1 MNPYVTP
8 LDNLH
13 GWARRF
19 RKDLLRYHDPAHGG
33 QIVPLTEL
41 ERRYLA
47 GELAEP
53 QHKALYA
60 ALAAEHGPTTMVDR
74 LSGLILRITRYQP
87 RTTTQATNMPSK
99 GQISDARMAAKKVNK
114 LLKDGRL
121 KP

>member
-1 MNPYVTP
+1 MKTKNKKQLEAYVRRKNQGPDPYVTP

-13 GWARRF
+13 GMARRF

-47 GELAEP
+47 GELAAP

-60 ALAAEHGPTTMVDR
+60 ALAAEHGPTTIVDR
-74 LSGLILRITRYQP
+74 LSGLTLRITKMRKQEP
-87 RTTTQATNMPSK
+87 IK
-99 GQISDARMAAKKVNK
+99 KLKVKKVQ
-114 LLKDGRL
+114 
-121 KP
+121 